1 MQDNVHEVRVDTYYV
16 GGGGVGGILDMIVV
30 PLGTHVLVVDGGVQ
44 QQQVDQYVQRATNS
58 ERA

>member
-1 MQDNVHEVRVDTYYV
+1 MHEVRVDTYYV

-30 PLGTHVLVVDGGVQ
+30 PLGTHVLVDDGGVQ